1 MVHWLAKKATEEA
14 ERELLDENRVRAQLL
29 ELQTR
34 YDLGEVSE
42 EKYAEQE
49 EVIVERLNAIREA
62 KAERGWQ

>member
-42 EKYAEQE
+42 EEYDEQE
-49 EVIVERLNAIREA
+49 EVIVEWLNAIREA
-62 KAERGWQ
+62 KAERGRQ